1 MNRIINEWNL
11 NLDSEYI
18 YPKES
23 WLVAELTSTMDKNMI
38 LSTNLDALSPTMESY
53 LVKKIK

>member
-11 NLDSEYI
+11 NLGSEYI

-38 LSTNLDALSPTMESY
+38 LSTNLDALSPAMESY
-53 LVKKIK
+53 LVKTIR